1 MKASVSILPNNPFK
15 FKLDEEPTSVKHSIY
30 LAMRVIKGSFPN
42 LIIETRALDI
52 RLFGKCV
59 LNELFYRQSVFVSLG
74 GKWDERLMW
83 RLHAYFQQVW
93 VARKKDV
100 FEFPHRE
107 FIQAFKYIEE
117 KECVFQ

>member
-1 MKASVSILPNNPFK
+1 MKTSISCNNPFR
-15 FKLDEEPTSVKHSIY
+15 FKLVEEPTSVKHSIY
-30 LAMRVIKGSFPN
+30 LAMCKIKECFPN

-52 RLFGKCV
+52 RLFGKYV
-59 LNELFYRQSVFVSLG
+59 LDEHFYRQSVFVSLG

-93 VARKKDV
+93 VARKKNV

-117 KECVFQ
+117 KE

>member
-1 MKASVSILPNNPFK
+1 MKTSISCNNPFR
-15 FKLDEEPTSVKHSIY
+15 FKLDEEPQNVKHSLY
-30 LAMRVIKGSFPN
+30 LAMCKIKLLFPN

-74 GKWDERLMW
+74 GIWDERLMW
-83 RLHAYFQQVW
+83 RLYAYFQQVW

-117 KECVFQ
+117 KE